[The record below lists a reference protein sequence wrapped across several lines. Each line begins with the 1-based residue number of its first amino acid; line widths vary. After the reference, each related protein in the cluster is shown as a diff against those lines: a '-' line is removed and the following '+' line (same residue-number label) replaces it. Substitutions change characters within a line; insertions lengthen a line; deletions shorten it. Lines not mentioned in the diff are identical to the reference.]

1 MNTPSAAP
9 AAPPD
14 DDFGDL
20 SIAVVIPCLN
30 EEVAIAGV
38 VNDFRAA
45 LPSARI
51 YVYDNASTDGT
62 VDVAGKAGAIVRCE
76 PGHGYSFDLS
86 EFALPLKQA
95 TSHFDLIPISD
106 GRSLL
111 TVTLEFI
118 PKFGPLGWV
127 MGKLMM
133 RPMLL
138 GALRGL
144 TKGVDDHMSTGAIV
158 GKGGVLLAPAA

>member
-1 MNTPSAAP
+1 MHNVTITRKMNHDVADVWSLL
-9 AAPPD
+9 D
-14 DDFGDL
+14 EFG
-20 SIAVVIPCLN
+20 
-30 EEVAIAGV
+30 AIAKYNPGV
-38 VNDFRAA
+38 E
-45 LPSARI
+45 SAEIVSPDATGIGAQRI
-51 YVYDNASTDGT
+51 CHFYDGT
-62 VDVAGKAGAIVRCE
+62 SLKETIVRYE

-86 EFALPLKQA
+86 DFALPLKQA
-95 TSHFDLIPISD
+95 TSHFDLTHISD

-111 TVTLEFI
+111 TVTLEFT

-138 GALRGL
+138 RALRGL

-158 GKGGVLLAPAA
+158 GKGGALLAPAA